1 MERGD
6 NSFPSEIMTPSMK
19 QTIYS
24 LSPGIDNVSEKF
36 DSSKCWNFALSVTVL
51 ISLLRFPLFLHN
63 MFNIYS
69 FNFRTVWFF
78 FTFSFNLSRWVFY
91 DHGFF
96 FFILFFSINEN
107 CTAWWWKFS
116 KYKCSI
122 MFCCCFFF
130 SLIKSLTMESNVTSD
145 QWCINDWYLR
155 ECVQSRTTCSL
166 G

>member
-1 MERGD
+1 MEMERGD

-96 FFILFFSINEN
+96 FFILFFQLMKIALLDNGSFLNINVRL
-107 CTAWWWKFS
+107 CFVVV
-116 KYKCSI
+116 
-122 MFCCCFFF
+122 FFF
-130 SLIKSLTMESNVTSD
+130 SNKV
-145 QWCINDWYLR
+145 INDGIKCDLR
-155 ECVQSRTTCSL
+155 PMMY
-166 G
+166 